1 MELNTEQAK
10 EAVELLDGIVK
21 GLVDIDCA
29 IQALPLEPYNPDR
42 DGSAFIGIS
51 NGLHRIGA
59 ALEACAEQQARQNEV
74 LRDIQLTMPIG

>member
-1 MELNTEQAK
+1 MEKKQADK
-10 EAVELLDGIVK
+10 VVEMLDEIAD
-21 GLVDIDCA
+21 GLARVVDA
-29 IQALPLEPYNPDR
+29 MPYYDPDK

-74 LRDIQLTMPIG
+74 LRDIQLAMPKG